1 MKKIDIY
8 DGKYSFV
15 MTDAGTI
22 DQVLRHGQAWPAAD
36 DLRGMGVV
44 LALVQEV
51 EENRQEITRLE
62 EELSDWRIAG
72 P

>member
-1 MKKIDIY
+1 MRKVDIY
-8 DGKYSFV
+8 DGKYTFV

-22 DQVLRHGQAWPAAD
+22 DHVLRHGEAWPAAD
-36 DLRGMGVV
+36 DLTGMGVV

-62 EELSDWRIAG
+62 EELCDLRIDG
-72 P
+72 